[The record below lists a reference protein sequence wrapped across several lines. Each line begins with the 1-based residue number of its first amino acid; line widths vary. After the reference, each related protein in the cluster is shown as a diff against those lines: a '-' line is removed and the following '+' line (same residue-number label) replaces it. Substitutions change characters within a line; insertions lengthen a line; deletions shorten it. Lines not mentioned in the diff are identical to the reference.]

1 MASWQTLDDLNPDT
15 LLDKMRDLADAGES
29 IAAILDAIVTLLEAI
44 APLLVF
50 PDNPLKAIINAIID
64 AVAGFIDD
72 LLSNNIAV
80 CFHSNMKYDTTWR
93 ISRRAAQNDPQSSSG
108 KTPNLED
115 GDIPFKGTGLA
126 GWIGALMSS
135 VRNDADPWA
144 PVQSDD
150 GNCGLV
156 LIIWSFPTPSALQD
170 LIPLIKDFWSN
181 WDDLKWSNYDVSF
194 REENWHSRKHLAGM
208 GSAFGSA
215 WASHTG
221 YSEGGN
227 AWEVIKGGV
236 ASKMGEALPL
246 SEGFNPLNMPQPL
259 WRSIPIAR
267 IFGPPLQA
275 LLEAIR
281 DYLNSLKFPVND
293 TLKRLVEAL
302 ARKVKRLSQ
311 IIAKIAKLIDQ
322 VALLI
327 EAVTTMHIIVIP
339 PAKDTTGASEPFL
352 GNGGI
357 NGCLVEALAAD
368 GAPDYGADA
377 VVLGLCG
384 LINMDTGMDNFSTL
398 LAVLNGELD
407 QLVAAYSEQFDAV
420 TEAWEGVSDAL
431 DDASWN
437 NTAPTVRIPRISPIT
452 AEYEQAEGTFT
463 VTDTIPDEFNII
475 IGTTMVTVIDHM
487 GGTPTPTYIANK
499 MRAAIT
505 AHSDLTGVVTAAAVG
520 PVVTITA
527 SEAGLAGSNI
537 TIASG
542 HVNIETS
549 GLTLNR
555 PAMDLTVDLLAEVSD
570 SDGDSVTYEWVYTS
584 VPTGSSLAEG
594 LTFAVDEDTVFTPD
608 VVGDYKFTLTA
619 DDGSDRSSDTITVT
633 IVDEE

>member
-1 MASWQTLDDLNPDT
+1 
-15 LLDKMRDLADAGES
+15 
-29 IAAILDAIVTLLEAI
+29 
-44 APLLVF
+44 
-50 PDNPLKAIINAIID
+50 
-64 AVAGFIDD
+64 
-72 LLSNNIAV
+72 
-80 CFHSNMKYDTTWR
+80 
-93 ISRRAAQNDPQSSSG
+93 
-108 KTPNLED
+108 
-115 GDIPFKGTGLA
+115 
-126 GWIGALMSS
+126 MSS
-135 VRNDADPWA
+135 IRNDADPWA

-150 GNCGLV
+150 GNCGLI
-156 LIIWSFPTPSALQD
+156 LIIWSFPTPSELQD
-170 LIPLIKDFWSN
+170 LIPLIKDFWSS
-181 WDDLKWSNYDVSF
+181 WDDLKWSNYDVDF
-194 REENWHSRKHLAGM
+194 HKDNWHSKKHLAGM

-215 WASHTG
+215 WTAHTG

-246 SEGFNPLNMPQPL
+246 SEGFNPLSMPQPL

-275 LLEAIR
+275 LLEAVR

-339 PAKDTTGASEPFL
+339 PAKDTTGAEEPFL

-357 NGCLVEALAAD
+357 NGCLIDALAAD

-384 LINMDTGMDNFSTL
+384 LINMDTGMDNFQTL
-398 LAVLNGELD
+398 MAVLNGEID
-407 QLVAAYSEQFDAV
+407 QLVAGYTEQFDAV
-420 TEAWEGVSDAL
+420 TEAWEGVEDAAG
-431 DDASWN
+431 DASWN
-437 NTAPTVRIPRISPIT
+437 NTAPTVRIPRMSDIT

-463 VTDTIPDEFNII
+463 VTDTIPDAFNII
-475 IGTTMVTVIDHM
+475 IGPTLVSVTDHM
-487 GGTPTPTYIANK
+487 GGTPTPTYIASK
-499 MRAAIT
+499 IQDAIA
-505 AHSDLTGVVTAAAVG
+505 AHSGLTGVVTASEAG
-520 PVVTITA
+520 PIVTITA
-527 SEAGLAGSNI
+527 AEAGLAGADIS
-537 TIASG
+537 IASG
-542 HVNIETS
+542 HANVVAS
-549 GLTLNR
+549 GATLSR

-570 SDGDSVTYEWVYTS
+570 TDGDSVTYEWVYTS
-584 VPTGSSLAEG
+584 VPTGSSLSEG
-594 LTFAVDEDTVFTPD
+594 ATFSVSEDTTFTPD
-608 VVGDYKFTLTA
+608 VVGEYTFTLTA
-619 DDGSDRSSDTITVT
+619 DDGTDKGSDTMTVA

>member
-1 MASWQTLDDLNPDT
+1 MASWQTLDDLNPDS
-15 LLDKMRDLADAGES
+15 LLDTMRDIADAGES

-93 ISRRAAQNDPQSSSG
+93 ISRRAAQNDETSSSG

-115 GDIPFKGTGLA
+115 GDIPFIGTGLA

-135 VRNDADPWA
+135 IRNDADPWA

-156 LIIWSFPTPSALQD
+156 LIIWSFPTPSELQD

-181 WDDLKWSNYDVSF
+181 WDDLKWSNYDVDF
-194 REENWHSRKHLAGM
+194 HKDNWHNKDHLAGM

-215 WASHTG
+215 WAAHTG
-221 YSEGGN
+221 YSDGGN

-246 SEGFNPLNMPQPL
+246 KEGFNPLNMPQPL

-357 NGCLVEALAAD
+357 NGCLIDALAAD

-398 LAVLNGELD
+398 MAVLNGELD
-407 QLVAAYSEQFDAV
+407 QLVAAYSEQLDAV
-420 TEAWEGVSDAL
+420 TEAWEGVEDAVG
-431 DDASWN
+431 DASWN
-437 NTAPTVRIPRISPIT
+437 NTPPTVRIPRMSPIT

-463 VTDTIPDEFNII
+463 VTDAIPDAFTVTIN
-475 IGTTMVTVIDHM
+475 GTTVSVTEHM
-487 GGTPTPTYIANK
+487 GGTPTASYVASKLQDAIAV
-499 MRAAIT
+499 
-505 AHSDLTGVVTAAAVG
+505 HSDLTGVVIASDSG

-527 SEAGLAGSNI
+527 AEAGLAGANI
-537 TIASG
+537 TISSG
-542 HVNIETS
+542 HINVETS
-549 GLTLNR
+549 GLTLGT
-555 PAMDLTVDLLAEVSD
+555 PAMDMTVDLLAEVSD
-570 SDGDSVTYEWVYTS
+570 TDEDPVTYEWVYTS
-584 VPTGSSLAEG
+584 VPTGSSLPEG
-594 LTFAVDEDTVFTPD
+594 ATFATDEDTTFTPD
-608 VVGDYKFTLTA
+608 VVGDYIFTLTA
-619 DDGSDRSSDTITVT
+619 DDGSDTASDSITVT